1 MKKVLIV
8 AYMFPPIGGIG
19 VVRPVQFAKYLPQFG
34 WEPVILTVAQ
44 NAEYMADTSLLQ
56 ELPVALKIY
65 RAHSWEPLNGA
76 RVKRVA
82 SRLEAAPAVPSNGT
96 SAHGQQGS
104 HQARMSQRL
113 RKLLKSFYF
122 SLRIPDDKFG
132 WYPFA
137 VALGKRVIQEEQIDL
152 IFATAPPYTNFLVGK
167 ALKVATG
174 KPLVMDYR
182 DEWTTMQY
190 RDFPLNPVTQT
201 INRRLEQGVVAKAD
215 AVITAIEP
223 FADNL
228 RAAALLPPTTPLVN
242 LMNGFDP
249 AHYQRHQP
257 YTPNERFTIVYTG
270 SFYGQRQTPEYF
282 LQGLHALLTRRPA
295 LRTAL
300 AVRFIGTIFE
310 RHARRIAELDLTDV
324 VHSCGVVPHDQAVAA
339 QMAADVLLLVVGKG
353 AGSEM
358 VLTGKVFEYLGARRP
373 ILALAPLAGPAAALV
388 RDSATGTVVDAEDV
402 PAISQAI
409 AEYYDQWQEGRL
421 RYAPCE
427 AVVATYNRRLQTG
440 QLATVFDQLL
450 SGGISSQE

>member
-34 WEPVILTVAQ
+34 WEPVILSVAQ

-56 ELPVALKIY
+56 ELPASLKIY

-82 SRLEAAPAVPSNGT
+82 SRLEAAPVAPSNGIG
-96 SAHGQQGS
+96 ARRQQS
-104 HQARMSQRL
+104 SRQAVMSQHV

-167 ALKVATG
+167 ALKVASG

-190 RDFPLNPVTQT
+190 RDFPLNPVTQR
-201 INRRLEQGVVAKAD
+201 INRRLEQGVVAQAD

-228 RAAALLPPTTPLVN
+228 RAADLLPPRTPLVN

-249 AHYQRHQP
+249 AHYQRRHP
-257 YTPNERFTIVYTG
+257 YTPNARFTIVYTG
-270 SFYGQRQTPEYF
+270 SFYGERQTPAYF

-295 LRTAL
+295 LRTAIE
-300 AVRFIGTIFE
+300 VRLIGTILE
-310 RHARRIAELDLTDV
+310 RHVRCIAELGLADV
-324 VHSCGVVPHDQAVAA
+324 VHYCGVVPHNQAVAA

-353 AGSEM
+353 AGSEV
-358 VLTGKVFEYLGARRP
+358 VLTGKVFEYLGAGRP
-373 ILALAPLAGPAAALV
+373 ILALAPLDGPAAALV

-402 PAISQAI
+402 PTISQAI
-409 AEYYDQWQEGRL
+409 EAYYEQWQAGQL
-421 RYAPCE
+421 RYTPCE
-427 AVVATYNRRLQTG
+427 AVVATYNRRTQTG
-440 QLATVFDQLL
+440 RLAELFEQLL
-450 SGGISSQE
+450 TGGITSRD